1 MRPIPQCSKTR
12 RGVELTERERKER
25 KRIEL
30 AAFTLTFLLFGG
42 FAFLMPTVQTQVP
55 IPSPQPVTQI
65 LPLEGNMTFTL
76 YPDESIKMNVY
87 GSLEQATE
95 AYLFPL
101 HYFSLNLAS
110 SPTGVN
116 LTESKGTIVVKLS
129 PMYTTLLAALDL
141 DIQTHSDARRSNTT
155 ILFNLPGYLRLNG
168 TLGSVGDESTGEG
181 TQDFALTAT
190 IWHSIIPNEEIQG
203 VVQMFPMYKSLIETQ
218 LSELTE
224 GNITLQELTL
234 IIGETD
240 YTSTTLTITGS
251 LVGDFNK
258 GGMALSTNYIELL
271 GIDDSQMAPMINPEE
286 LMIKT
291 KSADLHIWFDRNDL
305 AFKMDSESVI
315 EGDMDRLINIM
326 MDANLE
332 QILQSNYTDPES
344 ALMINNILLPTDL
357 SIENLN
363 IASEF
368 SIDGEK
374 VKLDFAVEGLGFS
387 PPTTEAFLTI
397 LDKVFTGGYL
407 PGFSLVLVGGSDE
420 EEFVEIKVPR
430 TTSYPAV
437 LGHRRVVWIVDNL
450 ANLDLVS
457 FKVREWPTLTLT
469 VSETEVV
476 AGDTVEIEGVLSIE
490 GESSEGQ
497 EIDLAVNDMVM
508 ATVESGPEGVFS
520 FTYTFDDAGS
530 YEVKSSSEFY
540 EKTLESPIT
549 TLTVKSP
556 PLVPSE
562 YVVPV
567 MVGVVIAVAV
577 AGYILMKR
585 R

>member
-42 FAFLMPTVQTQVP
+42 FAFLMPTVQTQ
-55 IPSPQPVTQI
+55 IPAPPVPVTQVI
-65 LPLEGNMTFTL
+65 PLEGNMTFKI

-87 GSLEQATE
+87 GSLEQTTG
-95 AYLFPL
+95 AYLSPL

-116 LTESKGTIVVKLS
+116 LTENKGTIVVKLS
-129 PMYTTLLAALDL
+129 PMYSILLAALEF
-141 DIQTHSDARRSNTT
+141 DIETHGEGLRSNTT
-155 ILFNLPGYLRLNG
+155 ILFNLPGSLRVNG

-181 TQDFALTAT
+181 TQDFALTAE
-190 IWHSIIPNEEIQG
+190 IWYSILSREVIQEY
-203 VVQMFPMYKSLIETQ
+203 VQMFPMYKSLIETQ
-218 LSELTE
+218 LSELSE
-224 GNITLQELTL
+224 GNMALQELTL
-234 IIGETD
+234 VISD
-240 YTSTTLTITGS
+240 DSFSSATLTITGS
-251 LVGDFNK
+251 LVGDFVE
-258 GGMALSTNYIELL
+258 GSRALSTLYMELL
-271 GIDDSQMAPMINPEE
+271 GIDESEMAPLLGPEE
-286 LMIKT
+286 IMMIQT
-291 KSADLHIWFDRNDL
+291 KSADLHIWFDRNEL
-305 AFKMDSESVI
+305 AFLLDSESVI

-332 QILQSNYTDPES
+332 QILQDPYIDKES
-344 ALMINNILLPTDL
+344 YLMINNILIPTDL

-368 SIDGEK
+368 SIDGENL
-374 VKLDFAVEGLGFS
+374 KLDFAVEGLGFS
-387 PPTTEAFLTI
+387 PPTTEAFIAI
-397 LDKVFTGGYL
+397 LDKALTGASV
-407 PGFSLVLVGGSDE
+407 PGFSLVLEGGSDE
-420 EEFVEIKVPR
+420 EEFVEIEVPR

-450 ANLDLVS
+450 ENLDLVS
-457 FKVREWPTLTLT
+457 FKVREWPTITLT
-469 VSETEVV
+469 VSQTEVV
-476 AGDTVEIEGVLSIE
+476 EGDTVNMEGTVSIE
-490 GESSEGQ
+490 GESMEGQ
-497 EIDLAVNDMVM
+497 EVDIAVNDMVM
-508 ATVESGPEGVFS
+508 DTVEAGPEGVFS

-530 YEVKSSSEFY
+530 YEVKSSCEFY
-540 EKTLESPIT
+540 EKTSESPVT
-549 TLTVKSP
+549 TVTVKSP

-567 MVGVVIAVAV
+567 IAGITIAVAV